1 VQVVTS
7 TASFTGGI
15 MAHRGAV
22 STPKIGSISFHA
34 ERRLAVTNAVIKAV
48 SVPVEKACRLVLML
62 IAASALGVAR
72 FGSYQFAFAATTM
85 LAVCTDLGMS
95 VWTTRALARDRSRAP
110 AILATALRLRLW
122 AAAPYLAIIVAAAL
136 LIGPGDAGWTLALL
150 GLAAFVN
157 AVLDYFVAVFRGF
170 ERLGDEARLNVAR
183 AAFTLAAGLLALR
196 LRATPAS
203 LAAALLAGV
212 SATAAYG
219 GALLRRHGLHLSPAA
234 RPPAGL
240 ARAAFTE
247 ALPLWLATLLSLLY
261 FKGDVVI
268 LKVFSTDAEI
278 GAYSA
283 AYKVFEGVM
292 IVPAVVLAATFTP
305 LARAKGDAE
314 RQRRWEAGV
323 VLVLLVLGA
332 LVGAVISL
340 QSARIVG
347 LVYRGGFARAIPSLR
362 VLAAA
367 VPILFLNFGLT
378 HFLIARDLERRNLAF
393 AAIML
398 VVNVT
403 ANLLLVPRRAGPG
416 AAWATL
422 ITEVA
427 LTVCC
432 LAALRDRRATGSAPS
447 G

>member
-1 VQVVTS
+1 MRKIS
-7 TASFTGGI
+7 SPASPRDDSASF
-15 MAHRGAV
+15 HD
-22 STPKIGSISFHA
+22 
-34 ERRLAVTNAVIKAV
+34 ERRLAVTNAIVKAV
-48 SVPVEKACRLVLML
+48 SVPVEKACRLLLML
-62 IAASALGVAR
+62 VAAPALGVAR
-72 FGSYQFAFAATTM
+72 FGSYQFAFAATSM

-95 VWTTRALARDRSRAP
+95 VWTTRALARDRTRAP
-110 AILATALRLRLW
+110 AIVSTALRLRLL
-122 AAAPYLAIIVAAAL
+122 AAGPYLVIVTVAAL
-136 LIGPGDAGWTLALL
+136 VTGPGDAAWALALL
-150 GLAAFVN
+150 GLAALVN
-157 AVLDYFVAVFRGF
+157 AVLDYFDAVFRGF

-183 AAFTLAAGLLALR
+183 AAFTLVAGVVALRLRPTPGALAAGLLAGV
-196 LRATPAS
+196 TGT
-203 LAAALLAGV
+203 AG
-212 SATAAYG
+212 YG
-219 GALLRRHGLHLSPAA
+219 LWLLRRRYGLGFTRAPSVP
-234 RPPAGL
+234 GL
-240 ARAAFTE
+240 GGEVIAE

-261 FKGDVVI
+261 FKGDIVI

-283 AYKVFEGVM
+283 AYKVFEGLM

-305 LARAKGDAE
+305 LARAKGDPE
-314 RQRRWEAGV
+314 RQRRWEGGL
-323 VLVLLVLGA
+323 VLVLLALGA
-332 LVGAVISL
+332 LVGAVTYL

-347 LVYRGGFARAIPSLR
+347 LVYRGGFARAVPSLR

-403 ANLLLVPRRAGPG
+403 ANLIVIPRMGGPG

-422 ITEVA
+422 LTELALTLCCLVA
-427 LTVCC
+427 L
-432 LAALRDRRATGSAPS
+432 RERRSA

>member
-1 VQVVTS
+1 
-7 TASFTGGI
+7 

-22 STPKIGSISFHA
+22 STPKIGSFQA
-34 ERRLAVTNAVIKAV
+34 ERRLAVTNAVVKAG
-48 SVPVEKACRLVLML
+48 SIPIEKACRLALML
-62 IAASALGVAR
+62 IAASALGVVR
-72 FGSYQFAFAATTM
+72 FGTYQFAFAAATM

-110 AILATALRLRLW
+110 AILATAVRLRLW
-122 AAAPYLAIIVAAAL
+122 VAGPYLMVIAAAAL
-136 LIGPGDAGWTLALL
+136 LLGPDGGGWTLALL

-157 AVLDYFVAVFRGF
+157 AVLDYFAAVFRGF

-183 AAFTLAAGLLALR
+183 AAFTLAAGLVALR
-196 LRATPAS
+196 LRPTPAA

-212 SATAAYG
+212 SVTAVYG
-219 GALLRRHGLHLSPAA
+219 GMLLRRHGLKLSPRT

-240 ARAAFTE
+240 ARAAFAE

-268 LKVFSTDAEI
+268 LKIFATDAEI

-283 AYKVFEGVM
+283 AYKVFEGLM
-292 IVPAVVLAATFTP
+292 MVPAVVLAATFTP
-305 LARAKGDAE
+305 LARAKGDPE
-314 RQRRWEAGV
+314 RQRRWEGGL
-323 VLVLLVLGA
+323 VLVLLALGA
-332 LVGAVISL
+332 LVGAVTYL

-347 LVYRGGFARAIPSLR
+347 LVYRGGFARAVPSLR

-403 ANLLLVPRRAGPG
+403 ANLVVIPRMGGPG

-422 ITEVA
+422 LTELALTLCCLVA
-427 LTVCC
+427 L
-432 LAALRDRRATGSAPS
+432 RERRSA

>member
-1 VQVVTS
+1 
-7 TASFTGGI
+7 

-22 STPKIGSISFHA
+22 STPKMASFQA
-34 ERRLAVTNAVIKAV
+34 ERRLAVTNAVVKAV
-48 SVPVEKACRLVLML
+48 SVPIEKACRLALML

-122 AAAPYLAIIVAAAL
+122 TAGPYLAVVAVAAL
-136 LIGPGDAGWTLALL
+136 LLGPGDAGWTLALL
-150 GLAAFVN
+150 GLSAFIN

-196 LRATPAS
+196 LRPTPAA

-212 SATAAYG
+212 SATAVYG
-219 GALLRRHGLHLSPAA
+219 GALLRGHGLALSP
-234 RPPAGL
+234 RTRLPPGL
-240 ARAAFTE
+240 ARAAFAE

-268 LKVFSTDAEI
+268 LKIFATDAEI

-283 AYKVFEGVM
+283 AYKVFEGLM
-292 IVPAVVLAATFTP
+292 IVPAVVLAAAFTP
-305 LARAKGDAE
+305 LARAKDNAE
-314 RQRRWEAGV
+314 HQRRWEGGL
-323 VLVLLVLGA
+323 VLVLLALGVV
-332 LVGAVISL
+332 VGGVTYL

-378 HFLIARDLERRNLAF
+378 HFLIARDLERRNLLF

-403 ANLLLVPRRAGPG
+403 ANLIVIPRLGGPG

-422 ITEVA
+422 VTEVA
-427 LTVCC
+427 LTACC
-432 LAALRDRRATGSAPS
+432 LAALRDRRSA

>member
-1 VQVVTS
+1 
-7 TASFTGGI
+7 

-22 STPKIGSISFHA
+22 STPKIDGFQA
-34 ERRLAVTNAVIKAV
+34 ERRLALTNAIVKTV
-48 SVPVEKACRLVLML
+48 SIPIEKACRLVLML

-110 AILATALRLRLW
+110 AILATALHLRLW
-122 AAAPYLAIIVAAAL
+122 AAGPYLAVIAVATL
-136 LIGPGDAGWTLALL
+136 LLGRGDAGWTLALL
-150 GLAAFVN
+150 GLAAFIN
-157 AVLDYFVAVFRGF
+157 AVLDYFVGVFRGF

-196 LRATPAS
+196 LRPTPAA

-212 SATAAYG
+212 SATALYG
-219 GALLRRHGLHLSPAA
+219 GVLLRRHGLTLSPRT

-240 ARAAFTE
+240 ARAAFAE

-261 FKGDVVI
+261 FKGDVVV
-268 LKVFSTDAEI
+268 LKVFATDAEI

-283 AYKVFEGVM
+283 AYKVFEGLM
-292 IVPAVVLAATFTP
+292 MVPAVVLAATFTP
-305 LARAKGDAE
+305 LARAKGDPE
-314 RQRRWEAGV
+314 RQRRWEGGV
-323 VLVLLVLGA
+323 ALVLLALGA
-332 LVGAVISL
+332 LVGAVTYL

-393 AAIML
+393 AGVML

-403 ANLLLVPRRAGPG
+403 ANLILIPRAGGPG
-416 AAWATL
+416 AACATL
-422 ITEVA
+422 ITEAA

-432 LAALRDRRATGSAPS
+432 AIALKDRRSA

>member
-1 VQVVTS
+1 
-7 TASFTGGI
+7 

-22 STPKIGSISFHA
+22 STPKIGSIIDGFHT
-34 ERRLAVTNAVIKAV
+34 ERRLAVTNAVVKAI
-48 SVPVEKACRLVLML
+48 SVPIEKACRLALML
-62 IAASALGVAR
+62 IAASALGVER

-95 VWTTRALARDRSRAP
+95 VWTTRALARDRTRAP
-110 AILATALRLRLW
+110 AIVAMALRLRLW
-122 AAAPYLAIIVAAAL
+122 AAGPYLVVIAVAAL
-136 LIGPGDAGWTLALL
+136 LIGSGDTRATLALL

-157 AVLDYFVAVFRGF
+157 AGLDYLIAVFRGF

-183 AAFTLAAGLLALR
+183 AACSLAAGLVALR

-203 LAAALLAGV
+203 LAAALLVGV
-212 SATAAYG
+212 SATALYG
-219 GALLRRHGLHLSPAA
+219 GVLLRRHGVKLSGAA

-240 ARAAFTE
+240 AAAAFAE

-268 LKVFSTDAEI
+268 LKIFSTDAEI

-283 AYKVFEGVM
+283 AYKIFEGLM

-305 LARAKGDAE
+305 LARAKGDGQ
-314 RQRRWEAGV
+314 RQRRWESGL
-323 VLVLLVLGA
+323 VLVLLGLGV
-332 LVGAVISL
+332 LVGGVTGL
-340 QSARIVG
+340 ESARIIG

-362 VLAAA
+362 VLAVAL
-367 VPILFLNFGLT
+367 PILFLNFGLT
-378 HFLIARDLERRNLAF
+378 HFLIARDLERRNLVF

-403 ANLLLVPRRAGPG
+403 ANLMLVPRLGGPG

-422 ITEVA
+422 VTEIA

-432 LAALRDRRATGSAPS
+432 LGALRERRPVQEGVAVRER
-447 G
+447 